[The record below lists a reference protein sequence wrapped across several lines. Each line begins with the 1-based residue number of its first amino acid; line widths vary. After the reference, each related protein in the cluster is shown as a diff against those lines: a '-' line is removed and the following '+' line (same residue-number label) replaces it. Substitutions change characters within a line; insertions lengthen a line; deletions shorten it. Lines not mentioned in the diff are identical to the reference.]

1 MIMANGR
8 ALAMVMVC
16 KALSPPASNS
26 TAATAPSSTAQNT
39 RCHAGVLITPPEA
52 RESITSEPES
62 DEVTKKVMISNT
74 VRREIKNDQGSTS
87 RSEERRVGKECR
99 SRGSPDHYSKNEE
112 Q

>member
-62 DEVTKKVMISNT
+62 DEVTKKVMISST
-74 VRREIKNDQGSTS
+74 VSREIKNDQG
-87 RSEERRVGKECR
+87 RSEERRVGKEGRARWKQC
-99 SRGSPDHYSKNEE
+99 SS
-112 Q
+112 